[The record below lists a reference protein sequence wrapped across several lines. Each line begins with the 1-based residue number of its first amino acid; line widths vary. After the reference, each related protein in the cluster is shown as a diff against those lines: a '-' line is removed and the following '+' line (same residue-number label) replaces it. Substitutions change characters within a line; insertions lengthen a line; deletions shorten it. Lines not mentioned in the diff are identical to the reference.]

1 MESVVNWS
9 REDAQALCAAW
20 SQIKH
25 TSVFTWSKKEVHA
38 LLVYWAN
45 PSVQQDLLL
54 KVRSNAVYDSLSA
67 KLASLGFN
75 KSAQECKE
83 KIKKLKQNYRKIKK
97 RQNMGWSRTMQLG
110 ILGEALSLHPAASKC
125 SEASTSSLAE
135 SSQLVATD
143 KETNH
148 LTHEAEWL
156 PDEVQVLVT
165 LWAQP
170 SIQEQ
175 LLASGENSEVF
186 TNLSNEL
193 ALVGFNK
200 TPQQCRVKVNKLIEE
215 HKKILQVEPDGNDQ
229 SDWFVIMDGV
239 LGSDGETSKD
249 VNALEDFSQAV
260 WTSDE
265 VDVLLT
271 RWAEECVQ
279 KRLAVTQEDES
290 VYAQLS
296 SELATQGFDKTANQC
311 QTKVRL
317 LKQEYER
324 IREQNDSK
332 ELSWFALMDD
342 VYGRAKPKTVGK
354 PAAMVTESEC
364 GSVRRSEPDSAE
376 PSEGCRLS
384 IPSLCL
390 LIPTLRLMSAFAW
403 QVVQCCNVVHY
414 RKVEELV
421 VLVTELAPE
430 LLTARERVQLLLR
443 LRARL
448 VLELCRSESTATPLH
463 IQPHLDTILN
473 LKMSSGCDQEDF
485 EELENSK
492 TNFVEVVQT
501 LFQDPEERERFF
513 TEVFPIHYGQQ
524 YEATLQSLVWKF
536 ISRLDS
542 LLPIPDIK
550 QTAEWLSSTPSVL
563 EECGQLV
570 LEREQLKEL
579 LDFHQKQTKYKCF
592 SQTQNMFLPFLSLH
606 PKPSSNQEES
616 PISDEEGFDL
626 DKESSE
632 ENQTE
637 PVVDDSGRRDDGKNQ
652 QSEGSGPSRLHY
664 CSKCSYTVGKVSD
677 LLQHIRQT
685 HLIQKPGNI
694 FRNDIT
700 LMRGTTIPGLKIS
713 ELSKEEASS
722 NSKGPPYQCDKCD
735 KKYLNKSKLT
745 IHYRNHTGE
754 TPFLCSTCGKGFRT
768 STALNSHSRTHTGDW
783 RYKCDICGKTSIQ
796 QMARHMRMHRG
807 EKNYLCSECGKAFLS
822 SGELR
827 LHMRSHTGERPY
839 KCKQC
844 GKGFIAKCILTRHTR
859 QHTGEKPY
867 RCSLCPKTFYSLRDK
882 KRHLMIHTHK
892 KSFQCLTCGRIFR
905 QEDTFKLHVET
916 HQLT

>member
-1 MESVVNWS
+1 MYRSITFFLSSLLILV
-9 REDAQALCAAW
+9 LLMW
-20 SQIKH
+20 SQI
-25 TSVFTWSKKEVHA
+25 S
-38 LLVYWAN
+38 
-45 PSVQQDLLL
+45 
-54 KVRSNAVYDSLSA
+54 
-67 KLASLGFN
+67 
-75 KSAQECKE
+75 
-83 KIKKLKQNYRKIKK
+83 
-97 RQNMGWSRTMQLG
+97 
-110 ILGEALSLHPAASKC
+110 
-125 SEASTSSLAE
+125 
-135 SSQLVATD
+135 
-143 KETNH
+143 
-148 LTHEAEWL
+148 
-156 PDEVQVLVT
+156 
-165 LWAQP
+165 
-170 SIQEQ
+170 
-175 LLASGENSEVF
+175 
-186 TNLSNEL
+186 
-193 ALVGFNK
+193 
-200 TPQQCRVKVNKLIEE
+200 
-215 HKKILQVEPDGNDQ
+215 
-229 SDWFVIMDGV
+229 
-239 LGSDGETSKD
+239 
-249 VNALEDFSQAV
+249 
-260 WTSDE
+260 
-265 VDVLLT
+265 
-271 RWAEECVQ
+271 
-279 KRLAVTQEDES
+279 
-290 VYAQLS
+290 
-296 SELATQGFDKTANQC
+296 
-311 QTKVRL
+311 
-317 LKQEYER
+317 
-324 IREQNDSK
+324 
-332 ELSWFALMDD
+332 
-342 VYGRAKPKTVGK
+342 
-354 PAAMVTESEC
+354 
-364 GSVRRSEPDSAE
+364 
-376 PSEGCRLS
+376 CRLS

-390 LIPTLRLMSAFAW
+390 LMSAFAW

-463 IQPHLDTILN
+463 VQPHLDVILN

-485 EELENSK
+485 EELEKSK

-570 LEREQLKEL
+570 LGREHLKEL
-579 LDFHQKQTKYKCF
+579 LDFHQKQAKHKCF

-652 QSEGSGPSRLHY
+652 QSEGSGPSTLHY

-677 LLQHIRQT
+677 LLQHIRRT

-694 FRNDIT
+694 FRNYIT
-700 LMRGTTIPGLKIS
+700 LMRGTTMMRGTTIPGLKIS
-713 ELSKEEASS
+713 KFSKEDASS

-735 KKYLNKSKLT
+735 KKYPSKWYLT
-745 IHYRNHTGE
+745 IHYRSHTGE
-754 TPFLCSTCGKGFRT
+754 MPFLCSTCGKGFK
-768 STALNSHSRTHTGDW
+768 SLNALNSHSRTHTGDW

-844 GKGFIAKCILTRHTR
+844 GKGFIAKCHLTRHTR

-892 KSFQCLTCGRIFR
+892 KSFQCLTCER
-905 QEDTFKLHVET
+905 QTCIMLLFAVPQTLKLVPCRESLATRLTPMTSSGHPPPPPPPRTEPNRAKDSDSRQST
-916 HQLT
+916 HRLVMQVKR